1 MGLLQEALL
10 GRLGSRFSLNFRPRE
25 RKVYLSPMGRF
36 YDQPV
41 EIGIGLRLNGK
52 TYILPFADNESFTI
66 FPEVEQEFLIEGT
79 EYKVRDVE
87 LGLEFTCRIHSPFY
101 PENRQISSAPFF
113 YIDLSIRS
121 FIHGRRSFQPISGE
135 WFFSL
140 SDAQTS
146 ADGNITLP
154 IISQLDKDCWYF
166 SGECPPKSRSLF
178 SESAFQG
185 ELKVCPLET
194 DFKWLTTLDLTNVCL
209 SKQFQLESPEQIL
222 NETLIIA
229 GFQHNTVFKAW
240 HNECQFLYTKFFTN
254 IEDVINYARSERN
267 ELLTKTTIF
276 SETVYLSSISEA
288 TKSLI
293 ACGFQNYLANSWW
306 VWDGSDNDWF
316 FIWEGWCSFHS
327 TIDVEYNNS
336 WFALLFWPELLVKQL
351 DYWYDNLQPEGFP
364 SHDIGILLEV
374 DSQVYPHHMPVEESC
389 NLLLLTYALWR
400 FRGYQKWLQHLPE
413 LNKVVKYLLTTDTTG
428 NGYPNL
434 GVANTIDD
442 AAASVQYSK
451 EQTYL
456 AVKVLSALTAF
467 LELAGNIPDFDTLK
481 DLAEKSNQMIGR
493 IKDTMEKVAWL
504 NDHYAVCLPQ
514 SGADL
519 RDVWTGKKIE
529 DDDLNGWNAYSLY
542 TTNGLL
548 FLLATGLKPDLNYQ
562 RLLTD
567 LQQSMN
573 KSITP
578 FGCTHS
584 SIDRS
589 NVWLSQNFWRDQIAG
604 YLGIDLLDMA
614 ERYWKFLVWEN
625 TQGRGG
631 CFVDTYGW
639 NWLSYYPRG
648 ITTIGVLASA
658 LGMKVDAETK
668 TIQLAP
674 VRLPCRFPLVILADW
689 EKESI
694 PWVECWTEHGKIFWR
709 LEGEASSEWD
719 INLEYGI
726 LVTNDSF
733 CITT

>member
-1 MGLLQEALL
+1 MGLLQEALV

-25 RKVYLSPMGRF
+25 HRVYLSPMGRF
-36 YDQPV
+36 YDQPI

-52 TYILPFADNESFTI
+52 THIMPFADNENFAF
-66 FPEVEQEFLIEGT
+66 FPKIEQEFLIEGI
-79 EYKVRDVE
+79 EYKARDVE
-87 LGLEFTCRIHSPFY
+87 LGLEFVCRIHAPFY
-101 PENRQISSAPFF
+101 PGNRQISVAPFF
-113 YIDLSIRS
+113 YIDLSICS
-121 FIHGRRSFQPISGE
+121 FIHGRSDFRPVSGE

-140 SDAQTS
+140 AGAQIG

-154 IISQLDKDCWYF
+154 ITSELDRNCWYY
-166 SGECPPKSRSLF
+166 SGECPPESRSSF
-178 SESAFQG
+178 SESKFYG
-185 ELKVCPLET
+185 EVKVCPLEP
-194 DFKWLTTLDLTNVCL
+194 DFKWLTTLNSTNVCL
-209 SKQFQLESPEQIL
+209 NKPFLLENPEQVL
-222 NETLIIA
+222 HETLIIA
-229 GFQHNTVFKAW
+229 GYQRDTVLKAW
-240 HNECQFLYTKFFTN
+240 QNDCQFLYTKYFAN
-254 IEDVINYARSERN
+254 IEAVIEYARSERD
-267 ELLTKTTIF
+267 ELLAKTTLF
-276 SETVYLSSISEA
+276 GRTVSLSSISEA

-306 VWDGSDNDWF
+306 VWDGSQNDWF

-336 WFALLFWPELLVKQL
+336 WFALLFWPELLEKQL
-351 DYWYDNLQPEGFP
+351 NAWFHSIQPEGFP
-364 SHDIGILLEV
+364 SHDLGILLEV
-374 DSQVYPHHMPVEESC
+374 SSQVYPHHMPVEESC
-389 NLLLLTYALWR
+389 NLLLLTYVFWR
-400 FRGYQKWLQHLPE
+400 FKGYQNWQQHLPE
-413 LNKVVKYLLTTDTTG
+413 LIKVVTYLLTTDTTG
-428 NGYPNL
+428 NGYPNI

-442 AAASVQYSK
+442 AAASVQFAK

-467 LELAGNIPDFDTLK
+467 LELAGNIPNSDILK
-481 DLAEKSNQMIGR
+481 ELAAKSNQLIEK
-493 IKDTMEKVAWL
+493 IKDTMENIAWL

-529 DDDLNGWNAYSLY
+529 GDDLNGWNAYSLY

-548 FLLATGLKPDLNYQ
+548 FLLATGLKPDLNYE

-614 ERYWKFLVWEN
+614 ERYWKFLEWEN

-648 ITTIGVLASA
+648 VTTIGILASA
-658 LGMKVDAETK
+658 LGMRVNAEAK
-668 TIQLAP
+668 TIELAP
-674 VRLPCRFPLVILADW
+674 VRLPCRFPLTILADW
-689 EKESI
+689 EKGSI
-694 PWVECWTEHGKIFWR
+694 PWVECWMERGKILWR
-709 LEGEASSEWD
+709 LEGQSPADWHIQLD
-719 INLEYGI
+719 FGT
-726 LVTNDSF
+726 LVTNK
-733 CITT
+733 

>member
-1 MGLLQEALL
+1 MGLLQEALI

-52 TYILPFADNESFTI
+52 THILPFADNESFTI
-66 FPEVEQEFLIEGT
+66 FPEVEQEFLIEGI
-79 EYKVRDVE
+79 EYKARNLE

-101 PENRQISSAPFF
+101 PENQQISSAPFF

-140 SDAQTS
+140 SNAQTS
-146 ADGNITLP
+146 VEGKITLP
-154 IISQLDKDCWYF
+154 IISQLDKNCWYF

-178 SESAFQG
+178 SERAFQG
-185 ELKVCPLET
+185 EIMVCPLEP

-240 HNECQFLYTKFFTN
+240 HNECQFRYTKFFTN
-254 IEDVINYARSERN
+254 IEDVINYARSERT

-413 LNKVVKYLLTTDTTG
+413 LNNVVKYLLTTDTTG

-467 LELAGNIPDFDTLK
+467 LELAENIPDFDTLK
-481 DLAEKSNQMIGR
+481 DLAEKSNRMIGK

-548 FLLATGLKPDLNYQ
+548 FLLATGLKPDLNYE

-614 ERYWKFLVWEN
+614 ERYWKFLEWEN

-674 VRLPCRFPLVILADW
+674 VRLPCRFPLLILADW
-689 EKESI
+689 EKASI

-709 LEGEASSEWD
+709 LEGKASSEWD
-719 INLEYGI
+719 INLEHGI
-726 LVTNDSF
+726 LVTNDGF